1 MAYYISSYDSNC
13 SVSQVVKRLSQ
24 FTGGELRP
32 DGEKYHV
39 RTRKEIG
46 RGEIIPVY
54 VMEDGKLKKTKT
66 SSIFNMTYESI
77 STPTI
82 SEVMDGD

>member
-39 RTRKEIG
+39 RNRKEIG
-46 RGEIIPVY
+46 SMEHIPVY
-54 VMEDGKLKKTKT
+54 VLEKGKLKKTKT
-66 SSIFNMTYESI
+66 CTVFNVIGVPSLLEW
-77 STPTI
+77 P
-82 SEVMDGD
+82 V

>member
-1 MAYYISSYDSNC
+1 MAYYISATSAHCN
-13 SVSQVVKRLSQ
+13 VSRVVKRLSQ

-66 SSIFNMTYESI
+66 SSIFNMTG
-77 STPTI
+77 
-82 SEVMDGD
+82 DGW

>member
-1 MAYYISSYDSNC
+1 MAYYISATSAHCN
-13 SVSQVVKRLSQ
+13 VSRVVKRLSQ
-24 FTGGELRP
+24 FKGGSFRP

-66 SSIFNMTYESI
+66 SSIFNMTG
-77 STPTI
+77 
-82 SEVMDGD
+82 DGW